1 MEVKDSSYI
10 AFPDFLFIIS
20 SAQAVSYTHLDVYKR
35 QVYSLSKIPCTGIH
49 GILLCVQMDILNFLA
64 KIILHQIKCHVNVIP

>member
-20 SAQAVSYTHLDVYKR
+20 SAQECQRHAVSS
-35 QVYSLSKIPCTGIH
+35 Q
-49 GILLCVQMDILNFLA
+49 
-64 KIILHQIKCHVNVIP
+64 